1 MQLQHEETPDLPVEH
16 VARQLDLSAL
26 EAWLTNQQQALA
38 KLIEVH
44 KADMADCEV
53 LKVVLSD
60 TQGQK
65 RGFS

>member
-1 MQLQHEETPDLPVEH
+1 MQLQHDETPDLPVEH

-26 EAWLTNQQQALA
+26 EAWMNNQQAALA

-44 KADMADCEV
+44 SADMADT
-53 LKVVLSD
+53 KVVLSEA
-60 TQGQK
+60 QGQT